1 MHLLRT
7 RRISVTFLNIMKLN
21 CNFNWQW
28 VLHRTP
34 SCPDSDKCIPDKWR
48 CDEYD
53 DCPDAADETD
63 CPFGD
68 ESRTLPTTQ
77 GHGRTF
83 PYTQELSASRAA
95 VGTGAGTSS
104 STYRPY
110 QLATAASDGGLVS
123 KQRSSSSAV
132 GAAPVDELVAEA
144 SGIPLLPTLS
154 KSLGICSDSRVGCGR
169 NEFKSDLFSV

>member
-1 MHLLRT
+1 MFEL
-7 RRISVTFLNIMKLN
+7 
-21 CNFNWQW
+21 
-28 VLHRTP
+28 VLEH

-68 ESRTLPTTQ
+68 ESRTMPTTQ

-95 VGTGAGTSS
+95 VGGSAAAAS
-104 STYRPY
+104 STNRPY
-110 QLATAASDGGLVS
+110 QLATASSDGGLLS
-123 KQRSSSSAV
+123 KQRLGNSAAASAV
-132 GAAPVDELVAEA
+132 PDELVAEA
-144 SGIPLLPTLS
+144 SGIPLLPALS
-154 KSLGICSDSRVGCGR
+154 KSLGIVAIAQWVCGR
-169 NEFKSDLFSV
+169 SVYNI